1 MGWLRRRNGVVEAAT
16 DKSGWEVGL
25 RKILELYC
33 NGYIAQVRAFSF
45 LRRVE
50 LVPGRL
56 WLAE

>member
-1 MGWLRRRNGVVEAAT
+1 MVVEAAT

-50 LVPGRL
+50 FVSGRL